1 MLEKTLESPLDS
13 KEIKPVKA
21 ERGEGGLF
29 RCLFSPSYVRSSFAH
44 SFIQHT
50 TGCLCGVQVDSDG
63 PSSGPD
69 GEMEE
74 VVVGW
79 HHWHNGHEFEQTPGD
94 TEGVGGLA
102 CCSPSG
108 GRELDTT

>member
-1 MLEKTLESPLDS
+1 
-13 KEIKPVKA
+13 
-21 ERGEGGLF
+21 
-29 RCLFSPSYVRSSFAH
+29 
-44 SFIQHT
+44 
-50 TGCLCGVQVDSDG
+50 
-63 PSSGPD
+63 
-69 GEMEE
+69 MEE